1 MLRALLTLGV
11 KMGDPNFNN
20 PVTPAAASNFF
31 SKMLNFDTMI
41 GPTLIR
47 IMYFV
52 GLVVFALMGV
62 GILLSGV
69 MMMTYNAAVGLLYI
83 ILSPV
88 IIILYAIFWR
98 FACELWILTFKIYD
112 RLGEIKNKLP

>member
-1 MLRALLTLGV
+1 
-11 KMGDPNFNN
+11 MGEPNFQN
-20 PVTPAAASNFF
+20 PVTPAAAQNFF

-52 GLVVFALMGV
+52 GLGIIALAGV
-62 GILLSGV
+62 GILLSGL
-69 MMMTYNAAVGLLYI
+69 MLMAYSPAMGLLYI
-83 ILSPV
+83 IFTPV

-98 FACELWILTFKIYD
+98 FACEMWILTFKIYD
-112 RLGEIKNKLP
+112 RLGEIKNKLPG